1 VPFCYRRRRSL
12 IFIAQHA
19 TQDLA
24 RAELLTLRIQMDRL
38 LERLP
43 VFVIVSGGLAIF
55 VAVMDGYL
63 GLGVCGALLIAWGIA
78 LNLARCGESRLATAL
93 TLVSTILIVA
103 IAMIAYL
110 VSDVE
115 TAWTLSM
122 LFALIAGVALAKFTP
137 TNTGQDR

>member
-1 VPFCYRRRRSL
+1 MPFCYRRRRSL

-43 VFVIVSGGLAIF
+43 IFVIVSGGLAIF

-78 LNLARCGESRLATAL
+78 LNLARCGESRLAIAL

-110 VSDVE
+110 VPDVE
-115 TAWTLSM
+115 TAWTLS
-122 LFALIAGVALAKFTP
+122 
-137 TNTGQDR
+137 